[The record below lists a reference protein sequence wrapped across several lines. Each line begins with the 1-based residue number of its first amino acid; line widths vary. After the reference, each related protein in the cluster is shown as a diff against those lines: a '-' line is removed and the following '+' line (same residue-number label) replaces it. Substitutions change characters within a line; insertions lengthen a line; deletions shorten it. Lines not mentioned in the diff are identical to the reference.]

1 MNKPQKPSSSI
12 ALHTGGA
19 VSIGVSMSP
28 PVSPMAALTTKM
40 QCEMNIT
47 TTSDKG
53 MRIEGEILQVLYI
66 RQLSTSMS
74 TIAIIEAPKLNIV
87 RIMAAIETGRNISS
101 MFAHS

>member
-19 VSIGVSMSP
+19 VSIGISMSP
-28 PVSPMAALTTKM
+28 PASPMAALSTKM

-87 RIMAAIETGRNISS
+87 RIMAAIETGRNSSS